1 MDIHVQHSRNMPELN
16 NDHNGEHRHQQQ
28 LFGCGQ
34 ESKSVTGSGSGSAA
48 WTTMTRSKAL
58 KSLALLEAQAA
69 VKFDNEGLVLDA
81 LEAYGKA
88 VTLLEMVM
96 KSTTSP
102 EEYERLLAIVIS
114 EPGILTPESVNT
126 STVNNINYNIN
137 IISINNTDN
146 SYHGIYRS
154 LQPV

>member
-28 LFGCGQ
+28 LFGYGQ
-34 ESKSVTGSGSGSAA
+34 ESKSETGSGSGSAA

-102 EEYERLLAIVIS
+102 EEYDRLLAI
-114 EPGILTPESVNT
+114 
-126 STVNNINYNIN
+126 
-137 IISINNTDN
+137 
-146 SYHGIYRS
+146 
-154 LQPV
+154 

>member
-1 MDIHVQHSRNMPELN
+1 
-16 NDHNGEHRHQQQ
+16 
-28 LFGCGQ
+28 
-34 ESKSVTGSGSGSAA
+34 
-48 WTTMTRSKAL
+48 MTRSKAL

-102 EEYERLLAIVIS
+102 EEYDRLLAIVSSQYKFTFLGFVCTFVPCWGDRSGKEEKRKGKGARVRQKQKS
-114 EPGILTPESVNT
+114 ETNGR
-126 STVNNINYNIN
+126 Y
-137 IISINNTDN
+137 TD
-146 SYHGIYRS
+146 RS
-154 LQPV
+154 